1 MLLSFNFKAQ
11 GARLVEASLEDHAG
25 LLAAV
30 GTFLTDLPHA
40 PRFSTPPPRQL
51 SPTAAAA
58 HRPAPIAWPT
68 PMPPW
73 LRSSTRPR
81 PAHIPPP
88 TVDPRLAVHSTPDL
102 RLRPLPGHPYSRRSQ
117 PRLRPPD
124 SAPPPGVLCHSARPP
139 RAVAAATG
147 AHGRCKPY
155 CDSDNKVCEFIGSW
169 HSLSLHELP
178 IHADEQ
184 ATVETEV
191 QQVEI
196 AEQEL
201 IEGEEQVVEEEPPNT
216 EEFDLI

>member
-1 MLLSFNFKAQ
+1 LARPGSFLACGSSSTSCPRCGSAAPATRSTSASTHEDDKLQMLLSFNFKAQ

-25 LLAAV
+25 LLATV

-139 RAVAAATG
+139 RAAAAATG
-147 AHGRCKPY
+147 ERL
-155 CDSDNKVCEFIGSW
+155 S
-169 HSLSLHELP
+169 SLSYCHV
-178 IHADEQ
+178 HALGSS
-184 ATVETEV
+184 ACS
-191 QQVEI
+191 I
-196 AEQEL
+196 
-201 IEGEEQVVEEEPPNT
+201 
-216 EEFDLI
+216 